1 MKKGDILV
9 SSWGYDQTN
18 IDFYEVVKV
27 TEKTATLIELKS
39 NRVEDGYM
47 HYRVTPI
54 PGSGHGKPF
63 RRRILGCLEVPA
75 CRINDSEFARLWDGT
90 AKAGTSYA

>member
-18 IDFYEVVKV
+18 IDFYEVVKA
-27 TEKTATLIELKS
+27 TEKTATPVELKS
-39 NRVEDGYM
+39 RREEDGYM
-47 HYRVTPI
+47 RYHAMPI

-63 RRRILGCLEVPA
+63 RRRILDCLDVPA

-90 AKAGTSYA
+90 PKLGTSYA